1 MKADGKKLAAG
12 LFATIMGTGILLV
25 GFQVIPVDPA
35 SVHAPFWV
43 IGVCGLA
50 LIGCG
55 CALLFESHRAVTNL
69 AGLIVVASL
78 MTVAFWVAFNA
89 PPEEIQGGIPF
100 LSAESNGRIIVQGEF
115 KVDRIKRDRWTT
127 DDVHT
132 IKLIENGTKLCGGES
147 VTE

>member
-1 MKADGKKLAAG
+1 MKADGKRLAAG

-25 GFQVIPVDPA
+25 GLQVIPVDPA

-100 LSAESNGRIIVQGEF
+100 LSAESNGRIGKAFFGFGGFLCLVLL
-115 KVDRIKRDRWTT
+115 
-127 DDVHT
+127 VHG
-132 IKLIENGTKLCGGES
+132 LRRLGREPD
-147 VTE
+147 